1 MTCNTLSWQ
10 RHYLSIKLIH
20 ISKGKTNIFEQNH
33 PYMRMCA
40 HTQFHSA
47 FAANKINHGVKT
59 LSQVANEK
67 VYTQLGFSTED
78 HQNFKRTNKFTG

>member
-1 MTCNTLSWQ
+1 
-10 RHYLSIKLIH
+10 
-20 ISKGKTNIFEQNH
+20 
-33 PYMRMCA
+33 MRVRA

-67 VYTQLGFSTED
+67 SVYSAWFF
-78 HQNFKRTNKFTG
+78 NKRPSKLQKNQ